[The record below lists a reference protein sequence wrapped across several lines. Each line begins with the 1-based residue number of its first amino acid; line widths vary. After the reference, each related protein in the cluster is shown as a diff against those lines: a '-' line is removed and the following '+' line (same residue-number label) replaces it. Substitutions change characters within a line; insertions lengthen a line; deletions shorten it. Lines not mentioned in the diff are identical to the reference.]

1 MKKNIPNRISIITTT
16 AITIQINEKSSHIM
30 PIKAP
35 DHKQAETA
43 RNLHKLSNHKQVKT
57 IKTIEAISK
66 AIG

>member
-1 MKKNIPNRISIITTT
+1 MMIATTM
-16 AITIQINEKSSHIM
+16 TIHINEKSNHIM
-30 PIKAP
+30 PINAP

-57 IKTIEAISK
+57 IKTIEAISN

>member
-1 MKKNIPNRISIITTT
+1 MMIATTM
-16 AITIQINEKSSHIM
+16 TIHINEKSNHIM

-43 RNLHKLSNHKQVKT
+43 KNLHKLSNHKQVKT
-57 IKTIEAISK
+57 INTMEAINK